1 MNSKLKL
8 AGLGAIAAI
17 AAASPFVLKLETP
30 NAIAAAPA
38 SAGFSSSQKTELEG
52 IIKAYILEHTEVL
65 MESVN
70 NYRSTEEKRQNDQA
84 AQALKDNSDAFLKSA
99 HLPDVGNKNADVTI
113 VEFFDY
119 NCGYCKQGFEAVQ
132 QGLNEDKNLR
142 FVFID
147 LPILSESS
155 TTASRFALAAQKQ
168 NKYFELHR
176 ALMTFNGPK
185 TEESILKLAKD
196 AGLDVEKLKA
206 DEKSPD
212 VDEAIKKNQELA
224 QKLAINGTPAFIVG
238 EELIRGYIPYP
249 AMKTLIEK
257 QRADKKKG

>member
-8 AGLGAIAAI
+8 AGLGAVAAI
-17 AAASPFVLKLETP
+17 AAASPFVLKFETP
-30 NAIAAAPA
+30 NAVAAAPSS
-38 SAGFSSSQKTELEG
+38 SAGFSSAQKTELEG
-52 IIKAYILEHTEVL
+52 IIKSYILEHPEVL

-70 NYRSTEEKRQNDQA
+70 NYRANEEKRQNEQA
-84 AQALKDNSDAFLKSA
+84 TQALKDNMDAFNSP
-99 HLPDVGNKNADVTI
+99 HLPIAGNKDGDITI

-142 FVFID
+142 FVLVD

-176 ALMTFNGPK
+176 ALMTFKGPK
-185 TEESILKLAKD
+185 TEDSILKLAKD

-238 EELIRGYIPYP
+238 DELIRGFIPYP
-249 AMKTLIEK
+249 AMKTLVEK
-257 QRADKKKG
+257 ERSEKKG